1 MPFLMLNW
9 RWIVAAVLV
18 VLAIGTN
25 ISAYRAGS
33 ASTQAKWDADKLEQA
48 KQTEKIV
55 GDALVKERELQEAAE
70 KIRRAKNVQINQLA
84 TDLADALDR
93 LRNRPSRGSE
103 GSVPPDAGV
112 GRGCYPSQLF
122 TEDAGNL
129 IKLAGEADKLRLS
142 LAACQAQYAKARDAL
157 K

>member
-9 RWIVAAVLV
+9 RWIVAAALV
-18 VLAIGTN
+18 AALTGTH
-25 ISAYRAGS
+25 IQAWRIGS
-33 ASTQAKWDADKLEQA
+33 ASTQAKWDAAIA
-48 KQTEKIV
+48 KQTEETLKLV
-55 GDALVKERELQEAAE
+55 QDAQDRERELQEAAE

-103 GSVPPDAGV
+103 GSVPPDAGI

-142 LAACQAQYAKARDAL
+142 LAACQTQYAKARDAL